1 MRRVLLPSGGEIV
14 MEETEA
20 LVSIDVNTGSHKGD
34 RKDGK
39 NFILQANIEAAAEV
53 CRQMRLRNLGGL
65 VIIDFIDMKN
75 KGDQR
80 KVFQKMKSSMADDK
94 AKHNI
99 LPISQLGIMQITR
112 QRHDESNS
120 SGIYEPCPYCSGRGI
135 VKSPRA
141 VSIEIQRKITSVV
154 RRFREENI
162 EKEAILK
169 IFLHPSTLRR
179 LRGPDSKLID
189 RMERN
194 YGLKLTFEAAETY
207 HVENFKLIDESTSNE
222 IR

>member
-1 MRRVLLPSGGEIV
+1 
-14 MEETEA
+14 
-20 LVSIDVNTGSHKGD
+20 
-34 RKDGK
+34 
-39 NFILQANIEAAAEV
+39 
-53 CRQMRLRNLGGL
+53 
-65 VIIDFIDMKN
+65 MKN

-141 VSIEIQRKITSVV
+141 VVLKFKGKLPALSQGLRRREMQIQKHI
-154 RRFREENI
+154 
-162 EKEAILK
+162 K

-179 LRGPDSKLID
+179 LRGQIP
-189 RMERN
+189 N
-194 YGLKLTFEAAETY
+194 
-207 HVENFKLIDESTSNE
+207 
-222 IR
+222 